1 MQGTGGTNGGR
12 VTGRRCVSPSDRS
25 TVGFIVLYCTS
36 KTDRAHVV
44 WWDTYGTIQ
53 SEGWLPSLVGLAR
66 FILR

>member
-1 MQGTGGTNGGR
+1 MQGTGVTNGGR
-12 VTGRRCVSPSDRS
+12 VTGRRCVSPSQINR
-25 TVGFIVLYCTS
+25 GIYRAVLYHS

-44 WWDTYGTIQ
+44 WWDAYGTIQ